1 LNQSRRRALYETP
14 WFARALHY
22 GAMLLGTL
30 MVLLLGVRPL
40 IKAIRGDKPKQKP
53 LSTKEA
59 KKRQAKGRGA
69 RRRRGRSQGSRRA
82 DGRRRPARSGR
93 HFARIRDD
101 PNRKK
106 SMPRWSNARSKL
118 PNRSSKPSP
127 TAQ

>member
-1 LNQSRRRALYETP
+1 
-14 WFARALHY
+14 
-22 GAMLLGTL
+22 MLLGTL

-59 KKRQAKGRGA
+59 KKLAKQKAEA

-93 HFARIRDD
+93 HFARIRD
-101 PNRKK
+101 
-106 SMPRWSNARSKL
+106 RSE
-118 PNRSSKPSP
+118 PEEIDAAMVERQVEIAQQIVETKPDSAVIALRQMLQP
-127 TAQ
+127 VNEETQAP